1 MSTVFAT
8 ILRFITESPVEYI
21 TAASVI
27 YKAMEVNSAISKNE
41 LLQLSIEV
49 INTVLIDRGSNHFKK
64 LNEIPKQVNFKYF
77 KNFFYVK

>member
-49 INTVLIDRGSNHFKK
+49 INTVPIDRGSNHFKK